1 MINLLAQGRAAKI
14 ALFICTQTIS
24 DFIAAASVE
33 TANRITGLCN
43 NYIACES
50 TILLLRRLL

>member
-33 TANRITGLCN
+33 TANRITGS
-43 NYIACES
+43 A
-50 TILLLRRLL
+50 TII